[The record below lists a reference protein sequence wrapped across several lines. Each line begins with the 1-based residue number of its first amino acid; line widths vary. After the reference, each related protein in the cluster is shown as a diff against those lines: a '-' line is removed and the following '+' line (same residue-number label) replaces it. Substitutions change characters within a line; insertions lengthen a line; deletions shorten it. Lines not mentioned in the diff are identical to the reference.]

1 MRCLAW
7 GLNALLAAL
16 LLSGC
21 GSGSQQIVKQE
32 LDRYNM
38 KSYQEGS
45 DRQLVSGT
53 TLNGS
58 LLKSLQAEC
67 ANRGIR
73 LTHETYA
80 EGLDGGISYN
90 YYINGD
96 ASHFLILN
104 VYSSEQDRIREIS
117 EVYGAGNAKDE
128 AYVIETRGKVALIY
142 ASSGQKKSEYSAE
155 LKNVFRQVLQQIN
168 EDSLK

>member
-7 GLNALLAAL
+7 GLNVLLAAL

-21 GSGSQQIVKQE
+21 GSGTQQIVKQE

-45 DRQLVSGT
+45 DRQLVRGT

-58 LLKSLQAEC
+58 LLNSLQAEC

-80 EGLDGGISYN
+80 EALDGGISYN
-90 YYINGD
+90 YFINGD
-96 ASHFLILN
+96 ARHFLILN
-104 VYSSEQDRIREIS
+104 VYPSEQERVREIS
-117 EVYGAGNAKDE
+117 EIYGPGTAKDE
-128 AYVIETRGKVALIY
+128 AYLIETKGKVALVY
-142 ASSGQKKSEYSAE
+142 ASSGQKKSQYSDE
-155 LKNVFRQVLQQIN
+155 LKNVFQQVLQQIN
-168 EDSLK
+168 EDSL

>member
-1 MRCLAW
+1 MSHANIINRRLAFDKKGVTPMRCLAW

-21 GSGSQQIVKQE
+21 GSGTQQIVKQE

-45 DRQLVSGT
+45 DRQLVRGT

-58 LLKSLQAEC
+58 LLNSLQAEC

-80 EGLDGGISYN
+80 ETLDGGISYN
-90 YYINGD
+90 YFINGD
-96 ASHFLILN
+96 ARHFLILN
-104 VYSSEQDRIREIS
+104 VYPSEQERL
-117 EVYGAGNAKDE
+117 VKF
-128 AYVIETRGKVALIY
+128 
-142 ASSGQKKSEYSAE
+142 
-155 LKNVFRQVLQQIN
+155 LKYMVLVRQRMKLTL
-168 EDSLK
+168 SRRKAR